1 MAVRKNYREIKEN
14 PALSYITQISG
25 ITDIKDDEPQK
36 SVESPIENVLKE
48 ASSLEISS
56 TPEGYKI
63 KPQYTE
69 IKTRRVQLIFPPSLF
84 RKAQARAK
92 RLNLSLNE
100 FICLMLDAILHN
112 DPDPEK

>member
-25 ITDIKDDEPQK
+25 TTENEPQK

-100 FICLMLDAILHN
+100 FICLMLDAILRN